1 MFARSTSI
9 VVTLLIVCLNIV
21 FAQSPPRVSFF
32 ASRTYAACSA
42 SRLGCGGAL
51 QRRREARPAVNYGV
65 GSNHG

>member
-42 SRLGCGGAL
+42 PVSV
-51 QRRREARPAVNYGV
+51 AVGDFNGD
-65 GSNHG
+65 GKPDLR